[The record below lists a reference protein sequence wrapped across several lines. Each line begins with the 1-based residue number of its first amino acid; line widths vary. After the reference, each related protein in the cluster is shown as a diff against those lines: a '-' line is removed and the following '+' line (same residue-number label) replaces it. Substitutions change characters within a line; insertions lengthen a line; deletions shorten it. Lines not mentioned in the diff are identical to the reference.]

1 MGTCSRA
8 VSGRR
13 AAPHVGAR
21 RFRTRGS
28 RRTEDIT
35 VLAWIAV
42 LQSDGLGLREIFAE
56 IPHDPPAVV
65 VYSLIVLSG
74 WAIWRGSRK
83 GRGQDGS

>member
-1 MGTCSRA
+1 M
-8 VSGRR
+8 
-13 AAPHVGAR
+13 
-21 RFRTRGS
+21 
-28 RRTEDIT
+28 
-35 VLAWIAV
+35 LAWIAV